1 MKCRLG
7 FVSNS
12 SSTSYVIVLPDDPK
26 FDIERAWE
34 DSGKN
39 TEYSRDE
46 FESMLRKDLSKL
58 VKDRGLTDFHSLLG
72 VEMSS
77 IALHRYI
84 ICTLNVQESSGEIKV
99 VALHVLKQILSRL

>member
-12 SSTSYVIVLPDDPK
+12 SSSSYVIVLPDDPK

-34 DSGKN
+34 EAGKD
-39 TEYSRDE
+39 TEYSREE

-77 IALHRYI
+77 IVLRHYV
-84 ICTLNVQESSGEIKV
+84 ICTLSVQESSAEIKV
-99 VALHVLKQILSRL
+99 VDVRALREILNRI